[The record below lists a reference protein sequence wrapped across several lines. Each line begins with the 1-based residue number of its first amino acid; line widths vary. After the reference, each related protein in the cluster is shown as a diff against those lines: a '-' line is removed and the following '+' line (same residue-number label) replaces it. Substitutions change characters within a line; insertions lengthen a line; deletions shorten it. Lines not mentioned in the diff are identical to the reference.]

1 MFVKRNPIRE
11 ATAGKNSSPSSPTLN
26 VAIAHIRVGSYYEI
40 DASILPQRSPE
51 NLKSIRVVMVSK
63 ITASDVSLR
72 YPSMYSLRSHFD
84 FTRMNRNKPLKKRSG
99 GGGGGGEGLIPVFDE
114 SHVMA
119 SELAGDLL
127 YRRIAPHEVSLNR
140 NLWSFW
146 VSSRRNKMISQPAY
160 NTRLCRAAASPE
172 GKCWSELKSGGMIK
186 WGRRLRVQYKS
197 RHIDSKKNTE
207 GEEGSRVK
215 EEGVRKEETEEE
227 DDDDGNE
234 TEEAR
239 QIAKEVTD
247 GNRKRKLIES
257 STDQRVAQRAK
268 VYDQKK
274 DNQIVVYKRRA
285 EKKFID
291 RWSLDRYKLAERNM
305 LKVMKEKNAVFGNSI
320 LRPELRSEARKL
332 IGDTGLLD
340 HMLKHMAGKVAPGGQ
355 DRFMRKHNADGAM
368 EYWLESSDLNHIRK
382 EVGVQD
388 PYWTP
393 PPGWKLGDNPT
404 QDPVCAGEIREIREE
419 LGSLKRDLEK
429 LASKKEE
436 DEFVIVTTP
445 NSCVT
450 SQNVDH
456 DNLMTPAKEI
466 YADLLKKKYKIEDQL
481 VIIGETL
488 REMEE
493 GMGWLKKTVDEN
505 FPRKPDSSE
514 TPLLLENSPTMET
527 VLEGEVKEVNK
538 GNQITQ
544 SPRNREKGKKHDKQE
559 RAPLSLIS
567 NTGFRV
573 CRPVGIIAWPKLP
586 ALASATDIV
595 SSNSNAA
602 LASTTSHQPTYPSLY
617 PSLCPV
623 KPLAAKRPLG
633 WPFPFTATPEEA
645 PTKLFDI

>member
-1 MFVKRNPIRE
+1 MSGTMFVKRNPIRE
-11 ATAGKNSSPSSPTLN
+11 ATAGKNSLPSSPTLN

-99 GGGGGGEGLIPVFDE
+99 GGGKGLIPVFDE

-140 NLWSFW
+140 NSWSFW
-146 VSSRRNKMISQPAY
+146 VSSRRNKLISQPAY
-160 NTRLCRAAASPE
+160 NTRLCRAASPE

-227 DDDDGNE
+227 DDDDDGNE
-234 TEEAR
+234 TEEVKK
-239 QIAKEVTD
+239 IAKEVTD

-257 STDQRVAQRAK
+257 STDQRLAQRAK
-268 VYDQKK
+268 VYDQK

-291 RWSLDRYKLAERNM
+291 RWSVDRYKLAESNM

-382 EVGVQD
+382 EAGVED

-436 DEFVIVTTP
+436 DELVIVTTP
-445 NSCVT
+445 NSYVT
-450 SQNVDH
+450 TQNVDH

-466 YADLLKKKYKIEDQL
+466 YTDLLKKKYKIEDQL

-514 TPLLLENSPTMET
+514 TPLLLEDSPTMET
-527 VLEGEVKEVNK
+527 LLEGEVKELNK

-544 SPRNREKGKKHDKQE
+544 SPRNREKGKKHDQQE
-559 RAPLSLIS
+559 RSPLSLIS
-567 NTGFRV
+567 NTGFRI

-586 ALASATDIV
+586 ALASATDSV
-595 SSNSNAA
+595 PSNSNAA
-602 LASTTSHQPTYPSLY
+602 LASSTSHQPSY

-633 WPFPFTATPEEA
+633 WPFPFTVTPEEA

>member
-11 ATAGKNSSPSSPTLN
+11 TTAGNNTPPSSPSVN
-26 VAIAHIRVGSYYEI
+26 VAVAHIRVGSYYEI
-40 DASILPQRSPE
+40 DSSILPQRSPE

-84 FTRMNRNKPLKKRSG
+84 RSRINRNKPLKKRSG
-99 GGGGGGEGLIPVFDE
+99 GGGLIPLLDE
-114 SHVMA
+114 SHVMS

-127 YRRIAPHEVSLNR
+127 YRRIAPHEVSMNR
-140 NLWSFW
+140 NSWSFW
-146 VSSRRNKMISQPAY
+146 VSSASSRRNKRISQPAY
-160 NTRLCRAAASPE
+160 NTRLCRAASPA
-172 GKCWSELKSGGMIK
+172 GKCWSELRSGGMIK

-197 RHIDSKKNTE
+197 RHIDAKKNTE
-207 GEEGSRVK
+207 GEEGSKVK
-215 EEGVRKEETEEE
+215 EEGACKEETDEED

-234 TEEAR
+234 AEGAK
-239 QIAKEVTD
+239 QIAKEITG
-247 GNRKRKLIES
+247 GNRKRKLTES
-257 STDQRVAQRAK
+257 STERLAQRAK

-274 DNQIVVYKRRA
+274 ENQIVVYKRRA

-291 RWSLDRYKLAERNM
+291 RWSVDRYKLAERNM

-320 LRPELRSEARKL
+320 LRSELRSEARKL

-382 EVGVQD
+382 EAGVED

-419 LGSLKRDLEK
+419 LGSLKRALEK

-436 DEFVIVTTP
+436 DQELAIVTTP

-466 YADLLKKKYKIEDQL
+466 YADLLKRKYKIEDQL

-493 GMGWLKKTVDEN
+493 DMGWLKKTVDEN

-514 TPLLLENSPTMET
+514 TPLLLEDSPPMES
-527 VLEGEVKEVNK
+527 LEGEVKEMNK

-544 SPRNREKGKKHDKQE
+544 SPRCREKSKKHDQQE
-559 RAPLSLIS
+559 RSPLSLIS
-567 NTGFRV
+567 NSSGFRI
-573 CRPVGIIAWPKLP
+573 CKPVGIFAWPKLP
-586 ALASATDIV
+586 ALASAATTDTV
-595 SSNSNAA
+595 LSNSNAT
-602 LASTTSHQPTYPSLY
+602 LASSPSYTT
-617 PSLCPV
+617 LCPV
-623 KPLAAKRPLG
+623 RPLAAKRPLG
-633 WPFPFTATPEEA
+633 FPFPFTVTPEEA
-645 PTKLFDI
+645 PRSLFNI